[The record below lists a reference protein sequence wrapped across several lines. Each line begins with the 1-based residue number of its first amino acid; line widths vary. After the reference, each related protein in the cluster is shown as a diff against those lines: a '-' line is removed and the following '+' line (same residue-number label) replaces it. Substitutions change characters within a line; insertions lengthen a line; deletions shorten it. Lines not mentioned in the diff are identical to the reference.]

1 LKRLEVPVS
10 LGYQP
15 AVDRTALFV
24 FRPPRGVTS
33 APKIAARITRAY
45 RSICGEFWESG
56 VHGLLLGPA
65 TAHNYR
71 RTLSGRLFLREEKFM
86 SFVITQP
93 EALTAAASA
102 LQNLGTSMAAEDA
115 AAATPTTGVVPAA
128 ADPVSAL
135 QAAQFSA
142 YGTWYQQVST
152 HAAAIHQMLVNTLG
166 TSAGSYAETESANQ
180 SATGSTSLSSLLGGL
195 SGAAVNPAQVSSSTG
210 ATIAT
215 PFNWAQNFGAAGSQ
229 FIALG
234 QGQFLPDAVNWNP
247 ADPAAI
253 GMTDGAG
260 RGLPAAALRG
270 SAGGGAPGLV
280 GVGQASSLDGI
291 SVPPS
296 WAAGT
301 VPATNSAATTLAGAG
316 WTSPAPQGTSVT
328 TLPAG
333 MPSVASTGRGGFGIG
348 APRYGVKP
356 TVMPKPTGFKG

>member
-10 LGYQP
+10 LEYQP
-15 AVDRTALFV
+15 GVDRTASFV
-24 FRPPRGVTS
+24 FRPHRGVTS
-33 APKIAARITRAY
+33 APKIAARIKPRR
-45 RSICGEFWESG
+45 RSIPANFGKSIKEPDHRCRNQK
-56 VHGLLLGPA
+56 VGPFV
-65 TAHNYR
+65 R
-71 RTLSGRLFLREEKFM
+71 RNAM
-86 SFVITQP
+86 SFVTTQP
-93 EALTAAASA
+93 EAMMAAASA
-102 LQNLGTSMAAEDA
+102 LQTLGTSMDAENEA
-115 AAATPTTGVVPAA
+115 AAAPITGVAPAA
-128 ADPVSAL
+128 ADEVSAL
-135 QAAQFSA
+135 QAAEFGA

-180 SATGSTSLSSLLGGL
+180 SATGSTSSTSLSSLLGGL

-234 QGQFLPDAVNWNP
+234 QGQFLPEAVNWNP
-247 ADPAAI
+247 ADPAAV

-260 RGLPAAALRG
+260 RELPAAALTG
-270 SAGGGAPGLV
+270 SAGGGAPGLA
-280 GVGQASSLDGI
+280 GVGRASSLDGI

-301 VPATNSAATTLAGAG
+301 VPVTNPAATTQAGAG
-316 WTSPAPQGTSVT
+316 WTSPAPQTSPVAT
-328 TLPAG
+328 MPAG
-333 MPSVASTGRGGFGIG
+333 VPSVASTGRAGYGFG

-356 TVMPKPTGFKG
+356 TVMPKPTGFKC